1 LGFFLREYNRYFPDF
16 SFRINGT
23 PQGRSLSPPRRHTHQ
38 LSIRSLHA
46 RAGEALQWMRWYAFG
61 VVTPNRKSKSR
72 RLIAAAE
79 RVC

>member
-1 LGFFLREYNRYFPDF
+1 M
-16 SFRINGT
+16 
-23 PQGRSLSPPRRHTHQ
+23 GRLKAGRCHHHAVTHQ

-46 RAGEALQWMRWYAFG
+46 RAGKTLQWMRWYAFG